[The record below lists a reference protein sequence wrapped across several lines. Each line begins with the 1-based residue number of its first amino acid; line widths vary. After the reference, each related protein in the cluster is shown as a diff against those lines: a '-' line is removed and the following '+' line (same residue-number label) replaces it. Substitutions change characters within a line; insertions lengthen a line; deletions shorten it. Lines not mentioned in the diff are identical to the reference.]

1 MIRYTVLWSAQAEDD
16 LAALWLRA
24 AQRHEIAQATDHLDS
39 DLQTDAHRKGVI
51 HPHNLR
57 AISRASVT
65 LFFRVDEADR
75 KVFVEAVRLTESN

>member
-1 MIRYTVLWSAQAEDD
+1 MTRYTVLWSEQAENELAVLWLQAPQRNEIA
-16 LAALWLRA
+16 LAADL
-24 AQRHEIAQATDHLDS
+24 LDS

-65 LFFRVDEADR
+65 LFFRR
-75 KVFVEAVRLTESN
+75 